1 MMFKGGEKLT
11 IFIQKIKKLFE
22 LFSTYITP
30 PIFAVLFIGILT
42 CILLFIS
49 PINGLA
55 DNGQYFYVL
64 NSNSL
69 FINNPNTY
77 PYADYFQKT
86 YGIMQYFNQ
95 TSTKFVS
102 VQQLFITLAIWLN
115 KLFFSKTVFDIR
127 FLGMVYL
134 IFFLP
139 AIYLLI
145 KGLTAGVSIQKS
157 YLMALLVIF
166 ILGDASYTIFF
177 NSFYKEAVSYLASL
191 YIFASCIYFY
201 RGTKKRKEKVGMLVL
216 LLISSIMLIGTSHQE
231 YILVIGLVIV
241 GIGLFKY
248 MNTRASRFFFIIFIA
263 VDVGNYLISYYFYT

>member
-55 DNGQYFYVL
+55 ENGQYFYVL

-248 MNTRASRFFFIIFIA
+248 MNTRASRFFLSF
-263 VDVGNYLISYYFYT
+263 LLLWML

>member
-86 YGIMQYFNQ
+86 YGIMQYFN
-95 TSTKFVS
+95 
-102 VQQLFITLAIWLN
+102 
-115 KLFFSKTVFDIR
+115 
-127 FLGMVYL
+127 
-134 IFFLP
+134 
-139 AIYLLI
+139 
-145 KGLTAGVSIQKS
+145 
-157 YLMALLVIF
+157 
-166 ILGDASYTIFF
+166 
-177 NSFYKEAVSYLASL
+177 
-191 YIFASCIYFY
+191 
-201 RGTKKRKEKVGMLVL
+201 
-216 LLISSIMLIGTSHQE
+216 
-231 YILVIGLVIV
+231 
-241 GIGLFKY
+241 
-248 MNTRASRFFFIIFIA
+248 
-263 VDVGNYLISYYFYT
+263 